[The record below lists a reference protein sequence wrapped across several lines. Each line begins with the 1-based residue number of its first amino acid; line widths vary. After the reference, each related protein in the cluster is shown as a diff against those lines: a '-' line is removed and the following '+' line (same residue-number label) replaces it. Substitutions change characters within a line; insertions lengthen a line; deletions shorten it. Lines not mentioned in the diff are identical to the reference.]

1 MEEVPLFGKQNIRII
16 KLGDFEVALPEDD
29 SATFLVLL
37 ISLIELN
44 DPKVNNVLLKCGVS
58 FSDVNGKQYF
68 PREDTE
74 LPEEIN
80 GSD

>member
-1 MEEVPLFGKQNIRII
+1 MGEIPLFGKQNVRII
-16 KLGDFEVALPEDD
+16 KLGDFEVALPEND
-29 SATFLVLL
+29 SASFLVLL

-58 FSDVNGKQYF
+58 FSDIKGKQYF
-68 PREDTE
+68 PRDDTK

-80 GSD
+80 GSN